1 LNRQIIVER
10 YVVLMD
16 FHAFEQAGW
25 QRAAAQYGD
34 AFGGVTSQ
42 TTASLLRT
50 VGIRP
55 GVRLLDVA
63 TGPGYVA
70 EAAAAAGA
78 SVVGLD
84 FSSEMVALA
93 RRRCPSVRFD
103 EGDAESLPYDD
114 ASFDAVTINFGLLHL
129 ARPDTALAES
139 ARVLASGGRCGFTV
153 WASPQAAAGFG
164 MVLRA
169 VDTHGRVDVPL
180 PEGPPFF
187 RFSDPDECRRAM
199 RAVGFTDPD
208 VVQLPLVWRMESAD
222 AVYDAFVGGAVRTA
236 ALLRAQTPEASA
248 AIRRAVAEEVE
259 RYRGDRGI
267 EIPMPA
273 VLASATK
280 A

>member
-1 LNRQIIVER
+1 
-10 YVVLMD
+10 MD

-25 QRAAAQYGD
+25 QRAAAHYGD
-34 AFGGVTSQ
+34 AFGSVTSQ
-42 TTASLLRT
+42 TTASLLGT
-50 VGIRP
+50 VGVRP

-70 EAAAAAGA
+70 EAAADAGA

-84 FSSEMVALA
+84 FSSAMVALA
-93 RRRCPSVRFD
+93 TRRCPSIRFD
-103 EGDAESLPYDD
+103 EGDAEALPYED

-153 WASPQAAAGFG
+153 WANPDQAAGFG
-164 MVLRA
+164 IVLRA
-169 VDTHGRVDVPL
+169 VEAHGRVDVPL
-180 PEGPPFF
+180 PDGPPFF

-199 RAVGFTDPD
+199 RAVGFSNPE
-208 VVQLPLVWRMESAD
+208 VVQLPLVWRVDSAD

-236 ALLRAQTPEASA
+236 ALLRAQSPEASA
-248 AIRRAVAEEVE
+248 AIRQAVRESVE
-259 RYRGDRGI
+259 RYRGERGI

-273 VLASATK
+273 VLASAAK